1 MKRYSP
7 YDNVEAKDYP
17 NMLFNSGIT
26 DEQVTY
32 WEPAKMVAKLRE
44 LKTDNKLLLL
54 KIKMTAGHAGSSAR
68 YARLKEKAFDYAFI
82 LKTMDIE

>member
-1 MKRYSP
+1 MLLP
-7 YDNVEAKDYP
+7 CDNVESKEYP

-32 WEPAKMVAKLRE
+32 WEPTKMVAKLRE
-44 LKTDNKLLLL
+44 LKRDNNLLLL

-68 YARLKEKAFDYAFI
+68 YTKLREKAFDYAFI
-82 LKTMDIE
+82 LKVLEA